1 MTPEKFLKNDKYV
14 KNIDNLF
21 KRQRI
26 RMKNKERTHVS
37 Q

>member
-21 KRQRI
+21 NRQRI
-26 RMKNKERTHVS
+26 RMKNKERTRVS